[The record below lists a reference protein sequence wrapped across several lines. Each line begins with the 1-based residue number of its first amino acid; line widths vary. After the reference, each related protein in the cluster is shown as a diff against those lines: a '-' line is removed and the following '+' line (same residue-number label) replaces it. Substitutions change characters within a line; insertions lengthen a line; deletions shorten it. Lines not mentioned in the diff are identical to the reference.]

1 MLRYQP
7 KKLTTAQALLVSMGL
22 DDLRLDAH
30 HHPREKHPTK
40 SGPGRVHA
48 EGKDSGRKTARR
60 KTPAGPGFVLHR
72 ASAEKQLRRANVAL
86 VGIRQ
91 HKREERAA
99 RTSPLVSELTA

>member
-40 SGPGRVHA
+40 AGPGRVHA
-48 EGKDSGRKTARR
+48 EGKDSGRKIARR

-72 ASAEKQLRRANVAL
+72 ATEARRVDRNWVKRE
-86 VGIRQ
+86 GIRQ
-91 HKREERAA
+91 HKRRLRAYGLKREFA
-99 RTSPLVSELTA
+99 